1 MYEFQSRVRY
11 SEVDQDE
18 KLTLEAL
25 LNYFQDCSTFHSED
39 IGAGLHF
46 YRERSLGFVL
56 SFWQI
61 MIYRYPSLC
70 ENITI
75 GTFPY
80 EFRNFTGNRNFYMK
94 DEEGKFVAVANS
106 VWTLLDTQKQMPVK
120 LTPEILEKYPLEN
133 PLPME
138 YLPRKISISK
148 EAVKGEEIFIREY
161 HLDTNHHVNN
171 GQYVKMATQIVM
183 PDHPIRMLRV
193 EYKKQALLHDVMIPY
208 LMEEENQSVVCFK
221 DPTGSEVY
229 AVVEF
234 VS

>member
-1 MYEFQSRVRY
+1 
-11 SEVDQDE
+11 
-18 KLTLEAL
+18 
-25 LNYFQDCSTFHSED
+25 
-39 IGAGLHF
+39 
-46 YRERSLGFVL
+46 
-56 SFWQI
+56 
-61 MIYRYPSLC
+61 
-70 ENITI
+70 
-75 GTFPY
+75 
-80 EFRNFTGNRNFYMK
+80 
-94 DEEGKFVAVANS
+94 
-106 VWTLLDTQKQMPVK
+106 
-120 LTPEILEKYPLEN
+120 
-133 PLPME
+133 ME